1 MGGDDRRKE
10 PAASM
15 PAGSTLGV
23 KTGPLVLARDDWRSL
38 LLLREHVGLLELV
51 LSLLAALVKRMLGLQ
66 VAFQLLGVSELRAAD
81 FAFHGLTP
89 PLRF

>member
-1 MGGDDRRKE
+1 
-10 PAASM
+10 
-15 PAGSTLGV
+15 
-23 KTGPLVLARDDWRSL
+23 L

-51 LSLLAALVKRMLGLQ
+51 LSLLAALVERMLGLQ